1 MALRRIQ
8 LDNLLK
14 AQKRKEMVK
23 KNLDAVPLA
32 EIKIESQDFITYL
45 EKAYTAST
53 IPKPRDEA
61 GKIKKLPVLEMEKL
75 LFTGIDISD
84 KDLLRLARKRAA
96 AVENYIIK
104 SAKIDPHRIF
114 ILGPNSLAD
123 RENEEKHKSR
133 VNFFLK

>member
-8 LDNLLK
+8 FDNLLK
-14 AQKRKEMVK
+14 AQKLKEMVK
-23 KNLDAVPLA
+23 KNLDAASLA
-32 EIKIESQDFITYL
+32 EIKIEPQDFITYL
-45 EKAYTAST
+45 EKAYAGSD
-53 IPKPRDEA
+53 IPKPRDES
-61 GKIKKLPVLEMEKL
+61 GKIKKLPAPEMEKL

-84 KDLLRLARKRAA
+84 KDLRRLARKRAA

-123 RENEEKHKSR
+123 RENKEKHKSR